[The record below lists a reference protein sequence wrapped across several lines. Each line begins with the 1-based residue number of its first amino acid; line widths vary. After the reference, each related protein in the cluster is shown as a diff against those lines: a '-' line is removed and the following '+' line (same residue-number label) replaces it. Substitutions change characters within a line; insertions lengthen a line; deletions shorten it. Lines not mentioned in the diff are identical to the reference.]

1 VRPGDKVLSNCFTL
15 APVPGAIAHAGAVP
29 VLVDVTDVEGTT
41 LHDEVV
47 VLGTQEGPLGKDTIT
62 TDELAA
68 WSGQIT
74 WEVLCGISRRVPRF
88 YREP

>member
-1 VRPGDKVLSNCFTL
+1 VLVRGKR
-15 APVPGAIAHAGAVP
+15 APLVGAISMDMAM
-29 VLVDVTDVEGTT
+29 VDVTDVEGTT